1 MQQTSTGNTPVPPAP
16 GNETARFFAL
26 LLRHKW
32 FILATVLI
40 ATGVSVWAVLRMP
53 NWYAATVNL
62 VPPKSSAASGL
73 AGNISSAL
81 KDFGLSKLGG
91 SSGGEV
97 YSYMVILQSRRL
109 QDSLIEAF
117 HLSEEYEIPT
127 SEMSLLRA
135 ALSENFE
142 VTYEKEGNYTI
153 TIWDKDPVKA
163 AQMANTTVNIANSIA
178 NEVVRTEATDNR
190 LYAEKRLREN
200 QLSFERAAD
209 SLKTFTRLYK
219 IYAPPEQAAAA
230 ATAIVDLKAQVMQQE
245 MRVQA
250 YKNLLGADD
259 PATIQQQR
267 LYEDLSQQVSRVET
281 QPGFLG
287 NFPIDKGSEIAVEYT
302 RLVTDVE
309 VFAKMKAFLLPTLEQ
324 YKLDEHR
331 SLPNLYVLDPAVPP
345 EKKGRPKRS
354 LIVGGTAL
362 GTFVLVVMFILLW
375 DRFRILKQT
384 YPQVFASNKALRKA
398 EKERLETV

>member
-1 MQQTSTGNTPVPPAP
+1 MQHTSTGNAPVSPAT

-26 LLRHKW
+26 LLRYKW
-32 FILATVLI
+32 FILLTVLI
-40 ATGVSVWAVLRMP
+40 ATGVSVYAVLQMP
-53 NWYAATVNL
+53 NWYAATVSL
-62 VPPKSSAASGL
+62 VPPKASAASGL
-73 AGNISSAL
+73 AGNISSTL

-91 SSGGEV
+91 GGEDG

-109 QDSLIEAF
+109 QDSLIKVF
-117 HLSEEYEIPT
+117 KLSEEYKIPET
-127 SEMSLLRA
+127 DMSLLRA
-135 ALSENFE
+135 ALAENLE
-142 VTYEKEGNYTI
+142 ITYEKEGNYTI
-153 TIWDKDPVKA
+153 TTWDQDPVKA
-163 AQMANTTVNIANSIA
+163 AQMANTTVHIANSIA

-190 LYAEKRLREN
+190 MYAEKRLREN

-209 SLKTFTRLYK
+209 SLKAFTRLYK

-245 MRVQA
+245 MRAEV
-250 YKNLLGADD
+250 YKNQLGADD

-267 LYEDLSQQVSRVET
+267 LLEDLRQQVSRVET

-287 NFPIDKGSEIAVEYT
+287 NFPIDKGSEVAVEYT

-354 LIVGGTAL
+354 LLVAGTAF
-362 GTFVLVVMFILLW
+362 GTFVLVLMFILLW

-384 YPQVFASNKALRKA
+384 YPYVFAQNKAIKKG
-398 EKERLETV
+398 KEQDTDVA

>member
-1 MQQTSTGNTPVPPAP
+1 MQQTSTGNTPVASTS

-32 FILATVLI
+32 FILATVLL
-40 ATGVSVWAVLRMP
+40 ATAASVWAVLQMP

-91 SSGGEV
+91 NSGGDV
-97 YSYMVILQSRRL
+97 YSFIVILQSRRL
-109 QDSLIEAF
+109 QDSLIEVFNLA
-117 HLSEEYEIPT
+117 EEYDIPKK
-127 SEMSLLRA
+127 EMALLRA
-135 ALSENFE
+135 ALAENLE
-142 VTYEKEGNYTI
+142 IAYEKEGNYTI
-153 TIWDKDPVKA
+153 TVWDQDPVKA
-163 AQMANTTVNIANSIA
+163 ARMANVTVAIANSIA

-190 LYAEKRLREN
+190 LYAERRLHEN

-267 LYEDLSQQVSRVET
+267 LFEDLNQQVTRVET

-287 NFPIDKGSEIAVEYT
+287 NFPIDKGSEVAVEYT

-309 VFAKMKAFLLPTLEQ
+309 VYAKMKAFLLPTLEQ

-354 LIVGGTAL
+354 LIVAGTAF
-362 GTFVLVVMFILLW
+362 GTFVLVLMFILLW
-375 DRFRILKQT
+375 DRIRILKQT
-384 YPQVFASNKALRKA
+384 YPHVFASGKATKKA
-398 EKERLETV
+398 EGVEGV

>member
-1 MQQTSTGNTPVPPAP
+1 
-16 GNETARFFAL
+16 
-26 LLRHKW
+26 
-32 FILATVLI
+32 
-40 ATGVSVWAVLRMP
+40 
-53 NWYAATVNL
+53 
-62 VPPKSSAASGL
+62 
-73 AGNISSAL
+73 
-81 KDFGLSKLGG
+81 
-91 SSGGEV
+91 
-97 YSYMVILQSRRL
+97 
-109 QDSLIEAF
+109 
-117 HLSEEYEIPT
+117 
-127 SEMSLLRA
+127 
-135 ALSENFE
+135 
-142 VTYEKEGNYTI
+142 
-153 TIWDKDPVKA
+153 
-163 AQMANTTVNIANSIA
+163 MANMTVNIANSIA

-190 LYAEKRLREN
+190 MYAEKRLREN

-209 SLKTFTRLYK
+209 SLKAFTRLYK

-245 MRVQA
+245 MRAEV
-250 YKNLLGADD
+250 YKNQLGADD

-267 LYEDLSQQVSRVET
+267 LLEDLRQQISRVET

-287 NFPIDKGSEIAVEYT
+287 NFPIDKGSEVAVEYT

-354 LIVGGTAL
+354 LLVAGTAF
-362 GTFVLVVMFILLW
+362 GTFVLVLICILLW

-384 YPQVFASNKALRKA
+384 YPYVFAQNKAIKKG
-398 EKERLETV
+398 KEQDPDLA